1 MINISASS
9 SFASFGFFFIR
20 FRRHSSANQAIHSST
35 HPSISSASYS
45 AIHFRRKWSGW
56 EKRLQPASARYAIPL
71 PELEYVVRPH
81 EKGMISSFVDAEM
94 RSRLSLGFV
103 FGASGCA
110 SPFEMSTL
118 KGAFLLKFYTIYTRL
133 LRFQF
138 TGHFLNLKS
147 SVDA

>member
-1 MINISASS
+1 MWYSFYRETIFHSAIYLSSRLRKIINSYLLLLQTYSIANDKYISV
-9 SFASFGFFFIR
+9 FFFCFLWLFFIR
-20 FRRHSSANQAIHSST
+20 FRRHSPANQVIHSST

-81 EKGMISSFVDAEM
+81 EKGMISSFIDAEM

-103 FGASGCA
+103 FACEWLCI
-110 SPFEMSTL
+110 PF
-118 KGAFLLKFYTIYTRL
+118 
-133 LRFQF
+133 
-138 TGHFLNLKS
+138 
-147 SVDA
+147 